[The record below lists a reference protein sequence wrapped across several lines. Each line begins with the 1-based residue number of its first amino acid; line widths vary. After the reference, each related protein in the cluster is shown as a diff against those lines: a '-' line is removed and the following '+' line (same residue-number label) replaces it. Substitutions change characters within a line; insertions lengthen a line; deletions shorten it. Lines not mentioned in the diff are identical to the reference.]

1 MKVPHF
7 PVVCCLPLRRPYAL
21 LLVPLLGLNTFGW
34 LGVPATPDE
43 PPATA
48 PGISAPE
55 SFNDPA
61 RMANWTFSNGPEWPG
76 AQGRL
81 ERSPNAGRAGDG
93 ALVLHYDFRG
103 GGNYVAAITT
113 LPTDRT
119 VVGVR
124 LWVHK
129 AADNL
134 MTFRV
139 TDRDGETFQKH
150 LRFDYR
156 GWQQLEITFDGWVHS
171 WGGDG
176 QYTAPPQRFDILIEN
191 QGGSREGELR
201 IDDVQWIYE
210 GGVLTDTGWR
220 TATYTETTFADDEGW
235 TEPQPPETAL
245 RSQYWSYRFTDEQD
259 RCSLSWGRS
268 VLGQPVALRLTVESD
283 RSGHELRAVFGSHFQ
298 NFERA
303 LGTLDTRGPLTLE
316 VPMGDMRTWSHYGGE
331 DDGIVRY
338 PLRLE
343 KLVLVRKDAGTA
355 GAIALHKLEFVTR
368 YDSAR
373 PVTLIPR
380 VERIRDLAVFTVE
393 ARSLHDAPLFGEL
406 RYTIRTVDRVLE
418 RGSRSL
424 PVPALGRCDLQ
435 HVVLPGDWAAIE
447 GVFEFSADGIQAAPC
462 SVTLAQVPAKRGEP
476 RLNPDSRIG
485 AGLYLYRFHGKPEYK
500 AMLEQMCALA
510 AAAGVKWT
518 REEFHWN
525 WIEPQRGQFDF
536 AFFDD
541 LVETAT
547 AHGISVYGLLCY
559 YTEWNRPPVTDEF
572 IENYCRYVRT
582 LVRRYKHRIRFWE
595 IWNEPNVFFWPG
607 PKERYAVLLKRA
619 YEAIKEEDP
628 TACVL
633 GCSTAG
639 IDTNFIRMV
648 LDAKAPFDAL
658 TIHPYRGDLDPA
670 GFIRELREVRELVG
684 GRDVW
689 ITEMGWSSE
698 IGGLSERDQAAY
710 VARTYVAAL
719 ASGAV
724 RNVAWYNF
732 REDGTDPFY
741 NEHHFGL
748 VRHDLTPKMGYRA
761 LATVGEL
768 LAHAT
773 RATEQT
779 LGDGLLAYAFEAAD
793 ASDTAAPR
801 HVVALWSPNDARIV
815 RLKVA
820 PPEAAIRNLVGEPA
834 HCVRANDVLTL
845 QLERNVAVYVTSTG
859 PISLA
864 VESSPLELRVP
875 AGGVHP
881 GEGLAVRWSGASD
894 VSVGIPIAPPAWS
907 VRAADNGADV
917 TPPDNTPAGTH
928 TLLLP
933 VTVGGTVF
941 ELPVPV
947 SVVPTLLRG

>member
-1 MKVPHF
+1 MNVPRF
-7 PVVCCLPLRRPYAL
+7 PVVCCPPPRRLYASLRLPRIGPIAL
-21 LLVPLLGLNTFGW
+21 AW
-34 LGVPATPDE
+34 LGVLAVAGE

-48 PGISAPE
+48 PSMSTPE

-61 RMANWTFSNGPEWPG
+61 CMANWTFSNGPEWPG

-81 ERSPNAGRAGDG
+81 ERSPNTGRGGDG

-103 GGNYVAAITT
+103 GGNYVAASTT

-119 VVGVR
+119 VTAAR

-129 AADNL
+129 PADNL
-134 MTFRV
+134 MTFRA
-139 TDRDGETFQKH
+139 TDRDGETFQKS

-176 QYTAPPQRFDILIEN
+176 RYAAPPQRFDILIEN
-191 QGGSREGELR
+191 QGNSREGELR
-201 IDDVQWIYE
+201 IDDVQWVYE
-210 GGVLTDTGWR
+210 AGVVADTGLR
-220 TATYTETTFADDEGW
+220 IATYTETTFADDEGW
-235 TEPQPPETAL
+235 TEPQPPETGL

-259 RCSLSWGRS
+259 QCSLTWGRS
-268 VLGQPVALRLTVESD
+268 VLGQPVALRLTVEAD

-303 LGTLDTRGPLTLE
+303 LGTLDTSGPLTLE
-316 VPMGDMRTWSHYGGE
+316 VPLGDMRTWSHHGGE

-343 KLVLVRKDAGTA
+343 KLVLKRKGTSA
-355 GAIALHKLEFVTR
+355 TGAIALRQLEFVTR
-368 YDSAR
+368 YDPAR

-393 ARSLHDAPLFGEL
+393 ARSLHEERLSGEL
-406 RYTIRTVDRVLE
+406 RYTIRSVDRVLE

-435 HVVLPGDWAAIE
+435 HVALPGDWAAIE

-462 SVTLAQVPAKRGEP
+462 SVTLAQIPATRAAP
-476 RLNPDSRIG
+476 SLDPNSRIG
-485 AGLYLYRFHGKPEYK
+485 AGLYLYRFHGKPDYK
-500 AMLEQMCALA
+500 PLLEQMCTLA

-595 IWNEPNVFFWPG
+595 IWNEPNIFFWPG

-648 LDAKAPFDAL
+648 LDAGAPFDAL

-698 IGGLSERDQAAY
+698 IGGLSEREQAAY
-710 VARTYVAAL
+710 VARTYTTAL

-724 RNVAWYNF
+724 RNVAWYDF

-748 VRHDLTPKMGYRA
+748 VRHDLTPKMGFRA
-761 LATVGEL
+761 LATAGEL
-768 LAHAT
+768 LGNIT
-773 RATEQT
+773 RATEQS
-779 LGDGLLAYAFEAAD
+779 LGDGLLVYAFQTAGAGAA
-793 ASDTAAPR
+793 APPR
-801 HVVALWSPNDARIV
+801 HVLALWSPHDARLV

-834 HCVRANDVLTL
+834 HCVRADDTVTL
-845 QLERNVAVYVTSTG
+845 QLERNVPVYVTSSET
-859 PISLA
+859 ISVA
-864 VESSPLELRVP
+864 VESSPLELRV
-875 AGGVHP
+875 ASGGVHP
-881 GEGLAVRWSGASD
+881 GESLALRWRCASGL
-894 VSVGIPIAPPAWS
+894 SVGDPIAPPAWS
-907 VRAADNGADV
+907 VRAADNGVDI
-917 TPPDNTPAGTH
+917 TPPDNAPPGTH

-933 VTVGGTVF
+933 VNVGGAIF
-941 ELPVPV
+941 EMSVPV
-947 SVVPTLLRG
+947 SVVPALLRG